1 MPETLVEVKGLKK
14 YFPVKGL
21 IRVSGHVRAVDGIDL
36 TIGERETV
44 GLVGESG
51 CGKTTA
57 GRVILRLLEP
67 TAGHV
72 LFRGKDIFRLSGEEL
87 KQFRREAQIILQ
99 DPYTSLN
106 PRMNIY
112 ELITEPLHVHG
123 IPFDNPEEF
132 VVDALESV
140 GLERAHVYRYPHEF
154 SGGQRQRIAI
164 LRVLVLKPSF
174 IVLDEPT
181 SALDVSVQA
190 QILNILKEL
199 QEKMGMSYLFISHD
213 LGTVKHM
220 SHRIAVM
227 YLGEIVEI
235 APAEVLF
242 ERTLHP
248 YSQALL
254 SAIPIPDPGV
264 ARKRSRLT
272 IKGEPPSPI
281 SPPSGCR
288 FHPRCPYIFDR
299 CSSEEPKLIKVEP
312 DHYVSC
318 FLHGKR

>member
-1 MPETLVEVKGLKK
+1 MTVPLLNISGLKK

-21 IRVSGHVRAVDGIDL
+21 FRVAGYVRAVDGVDLAID
-36 TIGERETV
+36 EKETV

-51 CGKTTA
+51 CGKSTA
-57 GRVILRLLEP
+57 GRVILRLLDP
-67 TAGHV
+67 TAGKV
-72 LFRGKDIFRLSGEEL
+72 FFKGKDVFKLKGPEL

-106 PRMNIY
+106 PRMNIF
-112 ELITEPLHVHG
+112 ELIMEPLHVHG
-123 IPFDNPEEF
+123 TPVDNPEDF
-132 VVDALESV
+132 VVSALESV
-140 GLERAHVYRYPHEF
+140 GLEREHIYRYPHEF

-190 QILNILKEL
+190 QILNTLKEL
-199 QEKMGMSYLFISHD
+199 QEKMGLSYLFISHD
-213 LGTVKHM
+213 LGVVEYM
-220 SHRIAVM
+220 AHRLAVM
-227 YLGEIVEI
+227 YIGKIMEVASSEEI
-235 APAEVLF
+235 F
-242 ERTLHP
+242 EKALHP

-254 SAIPIPDPGV
+254 GAIPVPDPGF

-281 SPPSGCR
+281 NPPKGCR
-288 FHPRCPYIFDR
+288 FHPRCPYAFDR
-299 CSSEEPKLIKVEP
+299 CPKEEPKLLEAEP
-312 DHYVSC
+312 DHGVAC
-318 FLHGKR
+318 FLYDRR

>member
-1 MPETLVEVKGLKK
+1 MSETLVEVKGLKK

-21 IRVSGHVRAVDGIDL
+21 IRVSGYVRAVDGIDL
-36 TIGERETV
+36 TIGERETL

-72 LFRGKDIFRLSGEEL
+72 LFKGKDIFRLSGEEL

-123 IPFDNPEEF
+123 IPVDNPEEF

-190 QILNILKEL
+190 QILNMLKEL

-235 APAEVLF
+235 APAEELF

-254 SAIPIPDPGV
+254 SAIPIPDPGY

-281 SPPSGCR
+281 SPPSGCH
-288 FHPRCPYIFDR
+288 FHPRCPYVFDR
-299 CSSEEPKLIKVEP
+299 CSSEEPKLIEVEP
-312 DHYVSC
+312 DHYVAC
-318 FLHGKR
+318 FLHDKR

>member
-1 MPETLVEVKGLKK
+1 MIGPLIEVNGLKK

-21 IRVSGHVRAVDGIDL
+21 IRVSGHVHAVDGINL
-36 TIGERETV
+36 TIDEKETV

-51 CGKTTA
+51 CGKSTA

-67 TAGHV
+67 TSGHV
-72 LFRGKDIFRLSGEEL
+72 LFRSKDVFKLHGEEL

-106 PRMNIY
+106 PRMNIF
-112 ELITEPLHVHG
+112 ELIMEPLYVHG
-123 IPFDNPEEF
+123 IPVDNPEEF

-140 GLERAHVYRYPHEF
+140 GLEREQIYRYPHEF

-190 QILNILKEL
+190 QILNMLKEL
-199 QEKMGMSYLFISHD
+199 QEKLGLSYLFISHD
-213 LGTVKHM
+213 LGVVKYM
-220 SHRIAVM
+220 AHRIAVM
-227 YLGEIVEI
+227 YLGKIAEI
-235 APAEVLF
+235 ASAEEIF
-242 ERTLHP
+242 EKTSHP
-248 YSQALL
+248 YSRALL
-254 SAIPIPDPGV
+254 SAIPIPDSDF

-281 SPPSGCR
+281 NPPSGCR
-288 FHPRCPYIFDR
+288 FHPRCPYAFDR
-299 CSSEEPKLIKVEP
+299 CPKEEPDLLEVEP
-312 DHYVSC
+312 RHYVAC
-318 FLHGKR
+318 FLYCKR